1 MTTKTEKVTVA
12 HLTYNYWKVEGLSV
26 DAPKE
31 LQEGY
36 SKIEI
41 PGESLEVNQKMD
53 YAIKNKALKCGLFN
67 LRTITPKDYELAI
80 SLIAGA
86 KQRKKDESNTQI

>member
-12 HLTYNYWKVEGLSV
+12 HLVYNYYAKADNHNMSPL
-26 DAPKE
+26 E

-41 PGESLEVNQKMD
+41 PGEGAEIQQKMD
-53 YAIKNKALKCGLFN
+53 YAIKNKALKTGLFN
-67 LRTITPKDYELAI
+67 VRTITPKDYDLAM

-86 KQRKKDESNTQI
+86 KTREKDESN